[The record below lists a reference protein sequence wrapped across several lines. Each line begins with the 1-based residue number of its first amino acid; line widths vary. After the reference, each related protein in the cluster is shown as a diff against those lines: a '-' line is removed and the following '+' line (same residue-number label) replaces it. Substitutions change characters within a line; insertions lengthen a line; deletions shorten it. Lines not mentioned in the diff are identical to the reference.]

1 MEGRDD
7 RTGESPSAGGAGGL
21 NGERRCER
29 ERESESERF
38 SEGFCGEVS
47 CGFGL
52 GLCAFR

>member
-21 NGERRCER
+21 YGERRCER
-29 ERESESERF
+29 ERESERS
-38 SEGFCGEVS
+38 SEGFCGEVN

-52 GLCAFR
+52 GRFAFR